1 MVELESYWFYV
12 FFLKK
17 SLLLTAM
24 VIQEGTPEYLLAT
37 AVWYMQKYV
46 ILKSLFGL
54 ALRSQPVLYSE
65 NIALYL
71 N

>member
-12 FFLKK
+12 FFFKK

-46 ILKSLFGL
+46 I
-54 ALRSQPVLYSE
+54 
-65 NIALYL
+65 
-71 N
+71 